1 VTARGNPSAVS
12 VQPLVDYQLLISFEN
27 GESKIFD
34 MKPMLKEM
42 QGKWYGELLDPNYFN
57 TVRIGGGSVEWPDEQ
72 DVCPDC
78 LYENSTPLIQGI
90 NPPASAI

>member
-1 VTARGNPSAVS
+1 MTARGNPSAVS

-42 QGKWYGELLDPNYFN
+42 QGKW
-57 TVRIGGGSVEWPDEQ
+57 
-72 DVCPDC
+72 
-78 LYENSTPLIQGI
+78 
-90 NPPASAI
+90 